1 MSMDRPREESVR
13 VECSGGAETTGDH
26 FCDLGIQCDAMR
38 CDAMRVGVKDEEE
51 ERERAREGEG
61 RRVELPAKRRSN
73 FFGSR
78 NNSRRDQTSPSPR
91 QNEQAK
97 RREMN

>member
-1 MSMDRPREESVR
+1 MEERRRPAITFAIWGSN
-13 VECSGGAETTGDH
+13 
-26 FCDLGIQCDAMR
+26 AMR

-73 FFGSR
+73 FFWVKEQF
-78 NNSRRDQTSPSPR
+78 QTGPDKPKP
-91 QNEQAK
+91 QTK
-97 RREMN
+97 

>member
-1 MSMDRPREESVR
+1 
-13 VECSGGAETTGDH
+13 
-26 FCDLGIQCDAMR
+26 
-38 CDAMRVGVKDEEE
+38 MRVGVKDEGG

-78 NNSRRDQTSPSPR
+78 NNSRRDQTKP
-91 QNEQAK
+91 QTK
-97 RREMN
+97 